1 MIDEKK
7 LTALLKHHRK
17 NLKESMAKFDEHSK
31 SFDEKLS
38 KILKSL

>member
-1 MIDEKK
+1 MSNQELKE
-7 LTALLKHHRK
+7 LLNKHRK
-17 NLKESMAKFDEHSK
+17 NLEESMKRFEQHSK